1 MLNGRRWPVSGGQEE
16 VMAGDSN
23 FDVSAEMRAFAEKS
37 VEQARAAFDSFISA
51 TQQAVNT
58 AQSQALTAQAGAR
71 EVGELAMRFAERNIS
86 SSFEFAQRL
95 MQAKDP
101 KEVTALH
108 ADYVN
113 SQIATLTEQAKE
125 LSKQAAK
132 MTGKETPH

>member
-1 MLNGRRWPVSGGQEE
+1 
-16 VMAGDSN
+16 MAGESN

-37 VEQARAAFDSFISA
+37 VEQARAAFDSFVTA

-58 AQSQALTAQAGAR
+58 AQSQAMSAQSGVR

-86 SSFEFAQRL
+86 TSFEFAQRL

-108 ADYVN
+108 AEYVS
-113 SQIATLTEQAKE
+113 SQIAALTEQAKE
-125 LSKQAAK
+125 LSKQTAK
-132 MTGKETPH
+132 MTGKDTPH